1 MGQKDQVEAIPA
13 GSLPFG
19 ADTSDAGAKAQ
30 PDTAADAQTGD
41 QPILGKY
48 KTQEDLIKAHQELES
63 RLGSQ
68 GSELGDLRKQSE
80 FLMQQ
85 NQALMD
91 KLGTASKSDK
101 KNDADAAAPDFD
113 AQIKDLA
120 DKVESGDLDIAT
132 ALKQQAALTVN
143 KMGQVLDQKLNAA
156 KTQSEADKI
165 RDKFLGE
172 HPDFA
177 EMQKSGRLAQIR
189 AANPIHDDL
198 SAYLE
203 IKRQEAVADVDTK
216 IKQAMEQGRIEG
228 AKLAQGAD
236 AAGRVQGKNG
246 ASPARAATTIQN
258 PKNEGELLQGM
269 MAHLQQSRGS

>member
-30 PDTAADAQTGD
+30 TDTAADAQTGD

-91 KLGTASKSDK
+91 KLGTTSKSDK
-101 KNDADAAAPDFD
+101 KNDAAAPDFN

-120 DKVESGDLDIAT
+120 DKVESGDLDIAS
-132 ALKQQAALTVN
+132 ALKQQAALTVD
-143 KMGQVLDQKLNAA
+143 KMGQVLDQKLIAA

-198 SAYLE
+198 TAYFE

-216 IKQAMEQGRIEG
+216 IKTAMEQGRIEG
-228 AKLAQGAD
+228 AKLAQGAE

-246 ASPARAATTIQN
+246 ASPARSATTIQN
-258 PKNEGELLQGM
+258 PRNEGELLQGM

>member
-30 PDTAADAQTGD
+30 ADTAADAQTGD

-101 KNDADAAAPDFD
+101 KNDAAAPDFD

-120 DKVESGDLDIAT
+120 DKVESGDLDVAS
-132 ALKQQAALTVN
+132 ALRQQAALTVN
-143 KMGQVLDQKLNAA
+143 KMGQVLDDKLAQA
-156 KTQSEADKI
+156 KTQSEANKI
-165 RDKFLGE
+165 KEKFLGD

-216 IKQAMEQGRIEG
+216 IKAAVEQGRIEG

-246 ASPARAATTIQN
+246 ASPARSATTIQN
-258 PKNEGELLQGM
+258 PRNEGELLQGM
-269 MAHLQQSRGS
+269 MTHLQTSRGS

>member
-1 MGQKDQVEAIPA
+1 MGQKDQVVAVPA
-13 GSLPFG
+13 GSLPIG

-30 PDTAADAQTGD
+30 ADTAADAQTGD

-48 KTQEDLIKAHQELES
+48 KTQEDLIKAHQELEQK
-63 RLGSQ
+63 LGSQ

-101 KNDADAAAPDFD
+101 KDDAAAPDFD

-120 DKVESGDLDIAT
+120 DKVESGDLDIAS
-132 ALKQQAALTVN
+132 ALRQQAALTVN
-143 KMGQVLDQKLNAA
+143 KMGQVLDDKLAQA
-156 KTQSEADKI
+156 KTQSEANKI
-165 RDKFLGE
+165 KEKFLGD

-203 IKRQEAVADVDTK
+203 IKRQEAVADVDSK
-216 IKQAMEQGRIEG
+216 IKAAMEQGRIEG

-236 AAGRVQGKNG
+236 AAARVQGKNG